1 MTKFP
6 FFWVPPR
13 ISYSY
18 YSTALFLQCLYF
30 FFRVGYLMIFL
41 GFFMEK
47 LYHTLTIY
55 SDFDFRRVEGTS
67 DEPFL
72 L

>member
-1 MTKFP
+1 
-6 FFWVPPR
+6 
-13 ISYSY
+13 
-18 YSTALFLQCLYF
+18 
-30 FFRVGYLMIFL
+30 MIFL